1 MCLEYTRRREMRN
14 KDGDRVGL
22 IMKSLLSQE
31 TIWNMFPSAKGSS
44 TLFNMMTL
52 HLPRMD
58 ERGIDWKE
66 ADGLASPALSG
77 GPPPPTPRG
86 GGRRADW
93 GCLTLTAAH
102 RLLVCSFFRLLV
114 SQFNSQAFSTSPGPG
129 TMPGSTD
136 TAPSSRP
143 QQGSR
148 CCSLSASC
156 GVR

>member
-77 GPPPPTPRG
+77 GPPPP
-86 GGRRADW
+86 
-93 GCLTLTAAH
+93 H
-102 RLLVCSFFRLLV
+102 
-114 SQFNSQAFSTSPGPG
+114 PGPG
-129 TMPGSTD
+129 PPHPGEEGEKWTGD
-136 TAPSSRP
+136 A
-143 QQGSR
+143 
-148 CCSLSASC
+148 
-156 GVR
+156 